1 MSECRWAARSA
12 SVAVLAALAVAT
24 AGCSGNPVNTGPFGG
39 ADWNTGQYCVPISH
53 SGELVTDGFYDV
65 RDSWRGTVAVIS
77 KISLVRPHGL
87 RLVRA
92 YAVRLH
98 DHPLYG
104 TMPGLPPN
112 DGGFKYPWK
121 DHVNAVGA
129 RVPYNTHLSIE
140 TNLLLVVRT
149 SARKSTDQ
157 GINVWYRVGSQK
169 YQLRTGFELELVA
182 SPARC

>member
-1 MSECRWAARSA
+1 MQVGGPERQRRR
-12 SVAVLAALAVAT
+12 VAALTVAI

-87 RLVRA
+87 RLVRLRCPPA
-92 YAVRLH
+92 RPPALR
-98 DHPLYG
+98 DHAGPAAERR
-104 TMPGLPPN
+104 GLQ
-112 DGGFKYPWK
+112 YPWT

-129 RVPYNTHLSIE
+129 WVPYNKHLSIE
-140 TNLLLVVRT
+140 RNLLLVVRT

-157 GINVWYRVGSQK
+157 GINVWYRVGSQE